1 MADGTV
7 STGNA
12 PPQASGPAPTVAQTS
27 PLTPQ
32 ALYVRAAQGDPVAQK
47 AVSFLRSSEQPQNQT
62 RPAQTPMDLAIQG
75 QLGDP
80 AAQAAYRQY
89 QSLNTDPLAKL
100 ADGTPARKRRYR

>member
-1 MADGTV
+1 
-7 STGNA
+7 
-12 PPQASGPAPTVAQTS
+12 
-27 PLTPQ
+27 
-32 ALYVRAAQGDPVAQK
+32 
-47 AVSFLRSSEQPQNQT
+47 
-62 RPAQTPMDLAIQG
+62 MDLAIQG